1 MNCLVIAA
9 SNSQTMQPQIAEN
22 GTADKIVDKKGKE
35 GFMMQNK
42 IGVTIVG
49 LWLVAGLASA
59 AMAGEADSGK
69 ALYEKSC
76 MGCHGAD
83 GKGNEKMAKIP
94 GFEKGLN
101 IVGAETKKK
110 SDEQLL
116 KVIAEGAGKMPP
128 SKLTKEEQKQALT
141 YSRTL
146 AK

>member
-1 MNCLVIAA
+1 MRN
-9 SNSQTMQPQIAEN
+9 T
-22 GTADKIVDKKGKE
+22 
-35 GFMMQNK
+35 
-42 IGVTIVG
+42 IGLTVLG
-49 LWLVAGLASA
+49 LWIASGLASPVI
-59 AMAGEADSGK
+59 AGEADSGK
-69 ALYEKSC
+69 AIYEKSR

-116 KVIAEGAGKMPP
+116 KIIAEGAGKMPP
-128 SKLTKEEQKQALT
+128 SKLTKEEQKQSLA
-141 YSRTL
+141 YSRSL

>member
-1 MNCLVIAA
+1 MFRNCGV
-9 SNSQTMQPQIAEN
+9 QIADGPALNRCEHDCLN
-22 GTADKIVDKKGKE
+22 LVVETGKE
-35 GFMMQNK
+35 GIVMKSK
-42 IGVTIVG
+42 IGLTIMG
-49 LWLVAGLASA
+49 LWIAAGLASA

-69 ALYEKSC
+69 AVYEKSC
-76 MGCHGAD
+76 AGCHGAD

-110 SDEQLL
+110 SDAQLQ
-116 KVIAEGAGKMPP
+116 KIIAEGAGKMPA

-141 YSRTL
+141 YSRSL